1 MKSKVLQE
9 RLKRCGRIADHK
21 ECARK
26 KGKSASA
33 VSGTPCTNERTNERM
48 SPKQRRASEPISH
61 PSAMPTAP
69 EPPSPTAM
77 VSIFARQ
84 IWLFDSGGHTPQS
97 HTSDQQPTDRL
108 GDRERPPIFSP
119 DRPRVPDFNSHG
131 ILTVVTSSQSG
142 GISQAWDLE
151 NCKELWVSILRNA
164 MSSL

>member
-9 RLKRCGRIADHK
+9 NLKCCAN
-21 ECARK
+21 ECAMK

-33 VSGTPCTNERTNERM
+33 VSGTLCTNERTNERM
-48 SPKQRRASEPISH
+48 SPEQTQSEPISH

-97 HTSDQQPTDRL
+97 HTSEPT
-108 GDRERPPIFSP
+108 
-119 DRPRVPDFNSHG
+119 
-131 ILTVVTSSQSG
+131 T
-142 GISQAWDLE
+142 DLE
-151 NCKELWVSILRNA
+151 IERGLPILSPIDPAPCSRFQFPWHTYSCHIKSVGWDQ
-164 MSSL
+164 SSMGFRKFQGAALHRGYQFLEMQ

>member
-1 MKSKVLQE
+1 MGTKARAKSKMKSKVLQE
-9 RLKRCGRIADHK
+9 SLKCCGRIADHK

-33 VSGTPCTNERTNERM
+33 VSGTLCTNERTNERM
-48 SPKQRRASEPISH
+48 SPEQTQSEPISH

-97 HTSDQQPTDRL
+97 HTSHQQPTDRL

-119 DRPRVPDFNSHG
+119 IDPVSQISIPMAYLQLSHQISRVGSVKHR
-131 ILTVVTSSQSG
+131 I
-142 GISQAWDLE
+142 
-151 NCKELWVSILRNA
+151 
-164 MSSL
+164 

>member
-1 MKSKVLQE
+1 MREEE
-9 RLKRCGRIADHK
+9 R
-21 ECARK
+21 
-26 KGKSASA
+26 KSASA
-33 VSGTPCTNERTNERM
+33 VSGTLCTNERTNERM
-48 SPKQRRASEPISH
+48 SPEQTQSEPISH

-97 HTSDQQPTDRL
+97 HTSDQQPTRL

-119 DRPRVPDFNSHG
+119 NRPRVPDFNSHG

-142 GISQAWDLE
+142 GISEDGIYRIPRSCVAQL
-151 NCKELWVSILRNA
+151 VSILRNA